1 MPVAS
6 ENKITL
12 FVLFVLLCGSALLL
26 YLFSAPLLIKST
38 ADSAVV
44 AEIEQELPALT
55 VFDASGQQRTAQ
67 HANTLE
73 DPAGAVADAG
83 SPALYE
89 KIPLTEQ
96 EIARAE
102 FEAYMQ
108 QPEQVLWRE
117 QTYSNFPEATNQFI
131 GMDIVELQ
139 QFAEGGNVNAMNMF
153 GTRLVR
159 QDIEPYQGIDWLIEA
174 ASYGSQE
181 AMFQLIWIY
190 RIGAGSIEKDEFA
203 SAAWSQVSY
212 MLGDWQAMWPQ
223 GRVAMRK
230 IDLRESLLVD
240 VMAANYYAEINRR
253 HLERTGRSIEPNLR
267 PGYAEALDHFIK
279 YGFDDP

>member
-1 MPVAS
+1 MTFAS
-6 ENKITL
+6 VNKIIL
-12 FVLFVLLCGSALLL
+12 FALLILLFGSAVLIYVFSALLL
-26 YLFSAPLLIKST
+26 TKPT
-38 ADSAVV
+38 ADSVTV
-44 AEIEQELPALT
+44 GEIEQELPPPI
-55 VFDASGQQRTAQ
+55 VPDSSGQQ

-73 DPAGAVADAG
+73 NPTAALVDTG
-83 SPALYE
+83 SPTLDE

-96 EIARAE
+96 EIAIAE

-117 QTYSNFPEATNQFI
+117 QTYSNFPEGANQFMA
-131 GMDIVELQ
+131 MDIVELQ
-139 QFAEGGNVNAMNMF
+139 QFAEGGNVHAMNTF

-174 ASYGSQE
+174 VSYGSQE
-181 AMFQLIWIY
+181 ALFQLIWIY
-190 RIGAGSIEKDEFA
+190 RTGAGSIEKDEFA
-203 SAAWSQVSY
+203 SVAWSQVSY
-212 MLGDWQAMWPQ
+212 MLGDWQAMSPQ
-223 GRVAMRK
+223 GTVAMRR
-230 IDLRESLLVD
+230 IDPRESLLVD

-267 PGYAEALDHFIK
+267 PGYADALDHFIK